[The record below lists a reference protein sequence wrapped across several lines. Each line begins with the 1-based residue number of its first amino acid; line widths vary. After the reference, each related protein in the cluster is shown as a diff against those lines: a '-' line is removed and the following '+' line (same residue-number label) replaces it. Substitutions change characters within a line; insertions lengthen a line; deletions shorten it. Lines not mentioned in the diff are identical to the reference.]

1 MPDFCHL
8 HVHTQ
13 YSLLDGASAI
23 GKMLDKA
30 VADGQTAC
38 AISDH
43 GNMFGAFE
51 FVNEANKRKL
61 LPIVGCEFYLVED
74 RHRKTFTR
82 QEKDQRFHQLLLAKN
97 PQGYK
102 NLSKLCSLGFIEG
115 LYSKWPRIDKELL
128 LQYHEGLIAT
138 SCCIGAEIPQAII
151 HQGEEEAEKIFLWWL
166 DVFGEDFYVELQR
179 HFIPDIDGTGISQEQ
194 VNQTLLRFAR
204 KHGVKVICTNDA
216 HYIDKQDAS
225 PHDVLLCVNTGE
237 LQATPIGDGKGKRF
251 GFHNDEFFFK
261 TKAEMAELFAD
272 VPEAVDFT
280 AEIAS
285 KIEAPQLSR
294 DILLPNFPLPPGFA
308 TEDDYLRHLAFEGA
322 KRKYGEVT
330 QAIAERLDYELRV
343 IADMGFPG
351 YFLIVQDFIKA
362 AKDLGVRVGPG
373 RGSAAGSCVAYCTD
387 ITNIDPIGYNLLFER
402 FLNPERVSMPDIDID
417 FDDAG
422 RGKVID
428 YVVNKY
434 GKDQVAQIVT
444 FGTMAARSA
453 IRDVGRVLD
462 LPLPEVDKIAKLV
475 PGNPGM
481 TLRKAMDEVP
491 ELKEIHAQDSLPG
504 QTLRTA
510 EALEG
515 SYRHTGLHA
524 AGVIIAPENLLEH
537 IPVCTAKD
545 AELWV
550 TQFDGR
556 YVESAGMLKMDFLG
570 LKTLSIIHEACANVR
585 LRHGREID
593 PEAIPLDDAKTYE
606 LFQEGR
612 TVGIFQFES
621 AGMQRYLKELK
632 PTNIEDLIA
641 MNALYRPGPMDFIPL
656 FVDRKH
662 GRKPVEYPHPLLEE
676 LLQPTYGIMVY
687 QEQIMQTAQIIGG
700 FSLGAADILRRAMG
714 KKKMDVMEQQ
724 KLVFI
729 DGARE
734 RGIDEK
740 KATEIFDVMA
750 QFAKYGFNRSH
761 SAAYSVLAYQTAW
774 LKAHYPAEYMAAVL
788 TNNKN
793 DIKQINFFLRECQ
806 QLGVALLGPDVNES
820 AWNFTVN
827 PEGAIRFALSAIK
840 GVGGAAVE
848 QLIEERETGGPFGSL
863 FDLTRRVNLR
873 AVNKKCL
880 ESLAQAGA
888 FDAYGLDRAVYL
900 QPSAEG
906 HPHLVESAVKH
917 GQAFQQS
924 RAANQNSLFGALDEA
939 VETADPEIPQV
950 APWSL
955 PVRLRAEKE
964 VTGIYLSGH
973 PLDDYTLELKT
984 FTSCPLADAPKH
996 QGTGRPLSLGGMVA
1010 TAQHRTTKRGTRF
1023 GIVTLEDFTGELE
1036 FALFGEDYLK
1046 FKHFIDLEGTPLFLQ
1061 GSYQPR
1067 FRNAEELEFKVSHMM
1082 LLENVRDEKAK
1093 RFTVQVPL
1101 EGLSAELV
1109 EGLERVCAEHPGKF
1123 PLGVRVLDHA
1133 DRYSVDLLSR
1143 RFRVDGS
1150 NRFAQRLEQELG
1162 LRYALS

>member
-1 MPDFCHL
+1 MPDYCHL

-30 VADGQTAC
+30 KADGQKAC

-43 GNMFGAFE
+43 GNMFGVFE
-51 FVNEANKRKL
+51 FVNEANKRDL
-61 LPIVGCEFYLVED
+61 IPIVGCEFYLVED
-74 RHRKTFTR
+74 RHRKSFTR
-82 QEKDQRFHQLLLAKN
+82 QEKDKRYHQLLLAKS
-97 PQGYK
+97 PAGYK

-128 LQYHEGLIAT
+128 LQYKEGLIAT

-151 HQGEEEAEKIFLWWL
+151 HQTEEEAEKVFLWWL
-166 DVFGEDFYVELQR
+166 DAFGEDFYVELQR
-179 HFIPDIDGTGISQEQ
+179 HFIPDIDGTGVSQEQ

-204 KHGVKVICTNDA
+204 KHNVKVICTNDS
-216 HYIDKQDAS
+216 HYIDKEDSS

-237 LQATPIGDGKGKRF
+237 LQTTPIGDGKGKRF

-261 TKAEMAELFAD
+261 SQQEMSELFAD

-280 AEIAS
+280 TEIAS
-285 KIEAPQLSR
+285 KIEPPQLAR
-294 DILLPNFPLPPGFA
+294 DILLPNFPLPPGFD

-330 QAIAERLDYELRV
+330 QDIAERLDYELSV
-343 IADMGFPG
+343 IKDMGFPG

-362 AKDLGVRVGPG
+362 AKDMGVRVGPG

-422 RGKVID
+422 RGRVID
-428 YVVNKY
+428 FVVDKY
-434 GKDQVAQIVT
+434 GKNQVAQIIT

-475 PGNPGM
+475 PPNPGM
-481 TLRKAMDEVP
+481 TLKKAMDEVP
-491 ELKEIHAQDSLPG
+491 ELKEIHKGDSLPSR
-504 QTLRTA
+504 TLRTA

-570 LKTLSIIHEACANVR
+570 LKTLSIIQEACNNIKK
-585 LRHGREID
+585 RHGID
-593 PEAIPLDDAKTYE
+593 IDAEAIPLDDAKTYA

-612 TVGIFQFES
+612 TIGIFQFES
-621 AGMQRYLKELK
+621 SGMQRYLKELK

-676 LLQPTYGIMVY
+676 LLKPTYGIMVY
-687 QEQIMQTAQIIGG
+687 QEQIMQCAQIIGG
-700 FSLGAADILRRAMG
+700 FSLGSADILRRAMG

-724 KLVFI
+724 KLIFI

-734 RGIDEK
+734 KGIEEK
-740 KATEIFDVMA
+740 KATEIFDIMA

-820 AWNFTVN
+820 DLNFTVN

-840 GVGGAAVE
+840 GVGGSAVE
-848 QLIEERETGGPFGSL
+848 QLLENRAESGHFASL

-880 ESLAQAGA
+880 EALAQSGA
-888 FDAYGLDRAVYL
+888 FDRFELDRAVYI

-906 HPHLVESAVKH
+906 QPHLVERAVKH
-917 GQAFQQS
+917 GQAYQQS
-924 RAANQNSLFGALDEA
+924 LAANQNSLFGALDDA
-939 VETADPEIPQV
+939 VETADPDIPEV
-950 APWSL
+950 EPFTL
-955 PVRLRAEKE
+955 PVKLRMEKE

-973 PLDDYTLELKT
+973 PLDDYRLEMDT
-984 FTSCPLADAPKH
+984 FTSCTLAEVPKYK
-996 QGTGRPLSLGGMVA
+996 GTGRQLHLGGMVA

-1023 GIVTLEDFTGELE
+1023 AIVHLEDFSGELE

-1046 FKHFIDLEGTPLFLQ
+1046 FKHFIDLDGTPLFLQ

-1067 FRNAEELEFKVSHMM
+1067 FRNAEELEFKVSSMM
-1082 LLENVRDEKAK
+1082 LLENVREEKTK

-1101 EGLSAELV
+1101 SGITPELL
-1109 EGLERVCAEHPGKF
+1109 EGLEQVCVDHPGKF
-1123 PLGVRVLDHA
+1123 TLKVCLMDDV
-1133 DRYSVDLLSR
+1133 DRYSVDLQSR

-1150 NRFAQRLEQELG
+1150 NRMVERLEQDLK
-1162 LRYALS
+1162 LSFSLQ